1 MRSLPQPTSLLLSLG
16 LCVLAIAACDR
27 SKPKTPGEG
36 DQSPAASASK
46 NPTTTTPSPTDLASN
61 TPGDSA
67 APREP
72 DPDPSTSAKLRDRA
86 AEEAPQNGNAE
97 TVTNKEPRQETPA
110 TPSNAEVSENA
121 PIDSQSSEDTIPAP
135 GTNES
140 APVFRPES
148 VGIGA
153 PIAQEPEPET
163 PVEESDRSFATL
175 QPLES
180 EVPKELVL
188 HLEAIDQAL
197 SDLVLTGSTDLLT
210 KEDFV
215 KYGLRLGNMKLQA
228 GESLAN
234 LEAATADQRKAG
246 VLAQLIA
253 LSHMS
258 GLGDVKSAQAL
269 EKLAQRLADAEDA
282 DLSHQSRVV
291 LLGFEIQALQNGQK
305 SKPDSILN
313 QVKGLFARPE
323 DRNFS
328 ELMMVQQAIVVMA
341 DMGFKEAAENAK
353 QTLAS
358 EYTDSTDAQLRDAA
372 WSFLVQGDQAL
383 ENYNQASNAAI
394 DSSGSAA
401 DLVAAARVLHD
412 AFPSTQTLEGIAR
425 SLANMEY
432 SGAIESSRALAEFVG
447 SQLVNYPENAAG
459 KAAKTWINDH
469 QTRMAM
475 LGQPIEL
482 MNVIDFDGNEF
493 DFTEYKGKVVLV
505 DFWASW
511 CMPCIKE
518 IPQMREAYKNFQK
531 DGLEIIGINMDD
543 DLEAAKK
550 FLLDQ
555 KLPWKNYRFSDA
567 AGFDSAFAKKH
578 GIRAI
583 PFMALVDKEGNV
595 QQLHVRGE
603 RLVPTV
609 RTALGIENNLDPT
622 N

>member
-1 MRSLPQPTSLLLSLG
+1 MRSLQQPTLLLLSLG

-27 SKPKTPGEG
+27 SKPVTPEKG
-36 DQSPAASASK
+36 DQASLTNTSKHPAA
-46 NPTTTTPSPTDLASN
+46 TDPASN
-61 TPGDSA
+61 APGDTVP
-67 APREP
+67 PREQ
-72 DPDPSTSAKLRDRA
+72 DPKPRTSANLPDKA
-86 AEEAPQNGNAE
+86 AEKAPLGQE
-97 TVTNKEPRQETPA
+97 SRDVTNKEQVLETPGA
-110 TPSNAEVSENA
+110 PSDAEVR
-121 PIDSQSSEDTIPAP
+121 PKGTLDLQSSEDTIPAP
-135 GTNES
+135 GTSES
-140 APVFRPES
+140 APIFQPES
-148 VGIGA
+148 AGIGA
-153 PIAQEPEPET
+153 PVAQEPEPET
-163 PVEESDRSFATL
+163 PVEESERSFATL

-197 SDLVLTGSTDLLT
+197 SDLVLTGSTELLT
-210 KEDFV
+210 KEHFV
-215 KYGLRLGNMKLQA
+215 KYGLRLGNMKLLA

-234 LEAATADQRKAG
+234 LEVATADQRKAG

-269 EKLAQRLADAEDA
+269 EKLAQKLAIAEDA

-305 SKPDSILN
+305 SKPDSILG
-313 QVKGLFARPE
+313 QVEGLFARPE

-341 DMGFKEAAENAK
+341 DMGFKEAADKAK
-353 QTLAS
+353 QILAT

-394 DSSGSAA
+394 DSSGSAT

-482 MNVIDFDGNEF
+482 MNVIDFDDKEF
-493 DFTEYKGKVVLV
+493 DLAEYKGKVVLV

-518 IPQMREAYKNFQK
+518 IPQMREAYENFQK

-543 DLEAAKK
+543 NLEAAKK
-550 FLLDQ
+550 FLMDQ
-555 KLPWKNYRFSDA
+555 KLPWKNYCFSDA

-583 PFMALVDKEGNV
+583 PFMALIDKEGKV

-603 RLVPTV
+603 RLIPTV